1 MSESRDILEEVQR
14 LIAELESHPDAAV
27 GARLTELLQG
37 IDAIHRTALT
47 HLVSA
52 IQAMAGEAF
61 INRLTADPAI
71 RLLLMSYDLIAVDR
85 RLHTEEALD
94 TVRGHLHDHGI
105 DVELSEVVGGA
116 VYVKLH
122 GLERSNVALEAVLHD
137 LEEAL
142 KVGLVGFQELIVGR
156 ATARPVELLQVGGL
170 RRAQR
175 PVYRRVCTA
184 SDVPRE
190 TLKAVDLD
198 GLAVLIVNVGG
209 DFYAVANQC
218 GDSPLPLQFSTLEGA
233 ELRCSWHG
241 CRYDVRTGQR
251 LDGPER
257 LTVFPVAVESGEVR
271 VAVGVEPV
279 EQA

>member
-1 MSESRDILEEVQR
+1 
-14 LIAELESHPDAAV
+14 
-27 GARLTELLQG
+27 
-37 IDAIHRTALT
+37 
-47 HLVSA
+47 
-52 IQAMAGEAF
+52 
-61 INRLTADPAI
+61 
-71 RLLLMSYDLIAVDR
+71 MSYDLIAVDR
-85 RLHTEEALD
+85 RLHAEEALD
-94 TVRGHLHDHGI
+94 TVRGHLHDRGI
-105 DVELSEVVGGA
+105 DVELSEIVGGA

-122 GLERSNVALEAVLHD
+122 GLERSGVALEAVRHD

-142 KVGLVGFQELIVGR
+142 RVGLVGFQELVVGNR
-156 ATARPVELLQVGGL
+156 STARPPELLQVGGL

-175 PVYRRVCTA
+175 PVYRRVCTT
-184 SDVPRE
+184 SEVPRG
-190 TLKAVDLD
+190 TTMAVDLD
-198 GLAVLIVNVGG
+198 GLALLVANVDG

-257 LTVFPVAVESGEVR
+257 LTVFPVALDGDEVR